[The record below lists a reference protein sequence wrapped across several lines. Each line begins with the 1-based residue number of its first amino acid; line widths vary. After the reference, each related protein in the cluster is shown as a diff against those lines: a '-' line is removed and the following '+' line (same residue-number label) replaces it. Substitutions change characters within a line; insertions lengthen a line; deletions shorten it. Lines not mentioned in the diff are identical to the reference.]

1 MGRQASGS
9 EQPSANQQRRWIAPS
24 TLRRDTLPPSETNHH
39 DDYVFR
45 RVRGILN
52 KITPEKFE
60 KLSGD
65 IQSIIGHGSPVVFKG
80 VILLIFEKAIDEP
93 KYSSMYA
100 QLCKRLSEDAPN
112 FEPPGSKITTF
123 KRLLLINC
131 RDEFEN
137 RAALSATY
145 DKKTGTLTGEEE
157 EAKFIAKRKMLGNI
171 KFIGELGKLEMLHDS
186 TIHKC
191 CEHLLVGRR
200 KQPIAEQAEDLECL
214 AHLFKTC
221 GRIIDSPKAKL
232 LVDQYFQ
239 RMQGVISNHDT
250 PTRIKFLLQDVID
263 MRENRWTPRKLATQE
278 GPRPI
283 QQVREDAARDGC
295 IYMPQQ
301 DAQGSA
307 GKGTPGDLHASRLEE
322 VLYSKSRGKG
332 MEDIFGG
339 PAPRSSNS
347 LGLGTG
353 PGVIGEGNNE
363 YGYDNYNSR
372 NGHHH
377 EDKYNGYNN
386 HNNSYNNHNNGY
398 NNRDRDESRGDYK
411 PKRDNNYD
419 NKYAERPDFGDR
431 FTANRNKTHPSNR
444 GRGGNVNGGTGR
456 SNGGP
461 GYNNSYD
468 RNGTSTNGDKDLPPR
483 FKKMSMYNT
492 SSNGGSGMN
501 GDIQLRPA
509 NGNLMLKPKTPAAL
523 PKSARLDNGPVQPNN
538 GAMTMSV
545 LEPVYISKKGGDKNK
560 SDKKNNQGP
569 SREEVFGRIVEVLS
583 KLTDTKSTN
592 EAFTVWK
599 EGNIPSQMTNNALI
613 HMLKKVV
620 KFDNESNRALALQ
633 LCDQL
638 FAEDIITDVH
648 CKESLGKIV
657 QGMNGKEDEQH
668 ISGIV
673 DLAVWTLSSNKAK
686 LMEVAEMTEG
696 GSTHPMF
703 LSILQKLGAA
713 TSEDTLLAMFNESG
727 VKLLD
732 QLPSDLRTEDK
743 LGQVLEEKELI
754 LLCPLLS
761 IKTEL
766 RKQLSVENEANIT
779 PQRLQEWIQSNV
791 DAKYQEDAGFV
802 FALMDAIIR
811 YIVESTDC
819 ASVNVDANKDNTNEV
834 EKERICEFKPLLKTF
849 LGGNGLLQLSA
860 IYALQVFCFDK
871 AFPKGLML
879 RWFMALYE
887 NDIIEE
893 GSFLKWK
900 EDVNDTY
907 PGKGKA
913 LFQVNQWLTWLE
925 EAESEDEDDEE

>member
-1 MGRQASGS
+1 VGRQASGS
-9 EQPSANQQRRWIAPS
+9 EPSANQQRRWIAPS
-24 TLRRDTLPPSETNHH
+24 TLRTNTLPSSDNHH
-39 DDYVFR
+39 DYYVFR

-65 IQSIIGHGSPVVFKG
+65 IQNIIGHGSPTVFKG

-137 RAALSATY
+137 RAALSATFER
-145 DKKTGTLTGEEE
+145 KTGTLTGEEE

-191 CEHLLVGRR
+191 CEHLLVGRK

-239 RMQGVISNHDT
+239 RIDAVIANHDT

-263 MRENRWTPRKLATQE
+263 MRANRWVPRKLATQD

-283 QQVREDAARDGC
+283 QQVREDAAREGC

-301 DAQGSA
+301 DNQGPG
-307 GKGTPGDLHASRLEE
+307 GKGTPGDQHASRLEK
-322 VLYSKSRGKG
+322 VLLSNSRGKG

-353 PGVIGEGNNE
+353 PGVIGEGSNE
-363 YGYDNYNSR
+363 YGYDNYSR
-372 NGHHH
+372 NGHSHHH
-377 EDKYNGYNN
+377 EDKYNSNYNN
-386 HNNSYNNHNNGY
+386 SNSYNN
-398 NNRDRDESRGDYK
+398 RDESRGHDYK
-411 PKRDNNYD
+411 PKRDSYND
-419 NKYAERPDFGDR
+419 NKYVERPDFGDR

-444 GRGGNVNGGTGR
+444 GGGRGNGLGGRDSAR
-456 SNGGP
+456 SNGG
-461 GYNNSYD
+461 GSYNNSYD
-468 RNGTSTNGDKDLPPR
+468 KNSPSSDRDMAPR
-483 FKKMSMYNT
+483 FKKMDMYGSTNGR
-492 SSNGGSGMN
+492 SSN

-509 NGNLMLKPKTPAAL
+509 NGNLMLKPKTPAIL
-523 PKSARLDNGPVQPNN
+523 PKSARLDNGPAMQPNN

-560 SDKKNNQGP
+560 GGQGP
-569 SREEVFGRIVEVLS
+569 TRDEVFSKVEEVLS
-583 KLTDTKSTN
+583 KLVQTCSTN
-592 EAFTVWK
+592 EAFTIWK
-599 EGNIPSQMTNNALI
+599 DSAIPNKMVNNALI
-613 HMLKKVV
+613 HMFKKVV
-620 KFDNESNRALALQ
+620 KMEEEPQRVLTFQ
-633 LCDQL
+633 LIDQL
-638 FAEDIITDVH
+638 VVEEVITQVH
-648 CKESLGKIV
+648 CKESLARII
-657 QGMNGKEDEQH
+657 QGLGPKDLVDL
-668 ISGIV
+668 GGVV
-673 DLAVWTLSSNKAK
+673 DLATWSLTSTKAK
-686 LMEVAEMTEG
+686 LVDVADMTDG
-696 GSTHPMF
+696 GATHPLF
-703 LSILQKLGAA
+703 LSILQKLANN
-713 TSEDTLLAMFNESG
+713 SEDTALAMFTESG
-727 VKLLD
+727 VVLLD
-732 QLPSDLRTEDK
+732 QLPPDMRTEHQ
-743 LGQVLEEKELI
+743 LGQVLEEKKLT
-754 LLCPLLS
+754 LLVPLLS

-766 RKQLSVENEANIT
+766 RKQLAATEDKILPT
-779 PQRLQEWIQSNV
+779 RLQEWILSNV
-791 DAKYQEDAGFV
+791 DEKYQEDPGFV

-811 YIVESTDC
+811 HIVESTENNCTADKE
-819 ASVNVDANKDNTNEV
+819 NNEA
-834 EKERICEFKPLLKTF
+834 EKERIRDFKPLLKTF
-849 LGGNGLLQLSA
+849 LKASSHLQLSC
-860 IYALQVFCFDK
+860 IYALQVYCESK
-871 AFPKGLML
+871 GFPKGLML

-887 NDIIEE
+887 NDVIEE
-893 GSFLKWK
+893 QSFLKWK

-925 EAESEDEDDEE
+925 EAESEEDEDEE